1 VAIVGRTADAL
12 AETRDAIFAVGP
24 GAEVLVLEAE
34 VREAEVRE
42 VESAREAV
50 RSALRRFGKLDIL
63 IANAGA
69 ITAFT
74 PRGPLLFFLL
84 SA

>member
-24 GAEVLVLEAE
+24 GAEVLVL
-34 VREAEVRE
+34 EAEVRE